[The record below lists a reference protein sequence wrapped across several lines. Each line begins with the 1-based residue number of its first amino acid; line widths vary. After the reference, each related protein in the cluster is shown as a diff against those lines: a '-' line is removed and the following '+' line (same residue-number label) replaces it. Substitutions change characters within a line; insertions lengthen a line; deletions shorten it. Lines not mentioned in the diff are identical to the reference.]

1 MTGTTTVFLPPRWVD
16 GWALEEALRVA
27 VGETQGTA
35 RFIYHI
41 PVDCKVMV
49 DAGARLLSLI
59 NQQVADGISVVLD
72 FEWPNES
79 IGYLNRAGFF
89 RLLPSD
95 VEVRPARPDDTLVT
109 ALMGNSSTLVEFRA
123 IAPDK
128 RDTYDVP
135 RTLSATLKEATRGR
149 ADARLL
155 NNATELIDNIY
166 QHSQT
171 RLDGYA
177 ALQVYAGAGKAC
189 VVVSDSGVGL
199 LNTLE
204 PALFRIAPDLVGQP
218 EAQVIKRMFEH
229 GLSRLG
235 MPRGS
240 GLQSC
245 AHYAAQCRATI
256 HLRLAT
262 CALIVSSSG
271 DVSLSPKASCQD
283 RVPLYGTHFC
293 VIIPLD

>member
-1 MTGTTTVFLPPRWVD
+1 
-16 GWALEEALRVA
+16 
-27 VGETQGTA
+27 
-35 RFIYHI
+35 
-41 PVDCKVMV
+41 MV

-79 IGYLNRAGFF
+79 MGYLNRAGFF

-155 NNATELIDNIY
+155 NNATFTILAELIDNIY

-177 ALQVYAGAGKAC
+177 ALQVYAGAGNS
-189 VVVSDSGVGL
+189 VRG
-199 LNTLE
+199 
-204 PALFRIAPDLVGQP
+204 RVGQWCGVAEYTRTGP
-218 EAQVIKRMFEH
+218 LPHRAGPRWPAGSPGDQADVRTRALAAGDAARIRSPKLRP
-229 GLSRLG
+229 LCRP
-235 MPRGS
+235 MPRDHS
-240 GLQSC
+240 S
-245 AHYAAQCRATI
+245 ASRNVRAD
-256 HLRLAT
+256 R
-262 CALIVSSSG
+262 LIVRQCIPSS
-271 DVSLSPKASCQD
+271 
-283 RVPLYGTHFC
+283 
-293 VIIPLD
+293 